1 MADFFKN
8 IKSAV
13 VLLDAD
19 AVDFNDAALLVERY
33 FRERGIALQLKAVH
47 KRGLFFVRRNV
58 DLFVSLLPEPRCL
71 LSCFARRSRAK
82 FKVGRFQLK
91 RGQVFD
97 LVVSD
102 KAGSPSLQTAVFKQ
116 IIYILERIR

>member
-47 KRGLFFVRRNV
+47 KHGLFFVRRNV
-58 DLFVSLLPEPRCL
+58 DLFVSLLPEPRCI

-91 RGQVFD
+91 RSEVFD

-102 KAGSPSLQTAVFKQ
+102 QPSSPSLQTAVFNQ
-116 IIYILERIR
+116 IIYILESIR

>member
-19 AVDFNDAALLVERY
+19 GSDFCDAALLAESY
-33 FRERGIALQLKAVH
+33 FRERGIALQIKAVH
-47 KRGLFFVRRNV
+47 KNSLFFVRRGV
-58 DLFVSLLPEPRCL
+58 DLFISLLPEQRCL
-71 LSCFARRSRAK
+71 LSYFARRSLAK

-102 KAGSPSLQTAVFKQ
+102 KANAPSPQTAVFKQ
-116 IIYILERIR
+116 ITYILESIR